1 MKSSTGVRK
10 DRSDSFDSDDR
21 MAKKQKLVS
30 PKPQRTFGSLPKA
43 LQSQLNLFWKR
54 EADLI
59 QNIDPLSSEKFK
71 NDAAPLARIKKI
83 MKLNPNVCLIGSEV
97 PVILVKACEMF
108 MRDLTM
114 RTWTE
119 TEARKRKT
127 LGLGDLEIACRRDEV
142 FDFLIDFTSDVVK
155 PGKEIEKK
163 TTTTTKT
170 SKAAKQKAPAL
181 SEADLVELF
190 LQQQKKTT
198 FNVDNGSGVGVGLA
212 AARPKTPPPLS
223 PSSPT

>member
-59 QNIDPLSSEKFK
+59 QNIDPSRSEMFE

-97 PVILVKACEMF
+97 PVVLVKACELF

-119 TEARKRKT
+119 TEERKRKT
-127 LGLGDLEIACRRDEV
+127 LGLGDLETACRRDEV

-155 PGKEIEKK
+155 PGKEIEKR
-163 TTTTTKT
+163 TTTTTT
-170 SKAAKQKAPAL
+170 SKPKPKAPAM
-181 SEADLVELF
+181 SEAELVELF
-190 LQQQKKTT
+190 LQQQKKK
-198 FNVDNGSGVGVGLA
+198 FSVDSGSGVGAGVGVGLT
-212 AARPKTPPPLS
+212 RPPTPP
-223 PSSPT
+223 SSFK